1 MIQRIAEEA
10 KLTDL
15 DINAEERVSP
25 KTTSTNEKGMHTCIV
40 FSKPLRSWQYT
51 YSVTYSNF
59 FFLRI
64 ISYNPKIAKPTEF
77 QHIYIPQSKDHRSQ
91 KTHPLLTI

>member
-25 KTTSTNEKGMHTCIV
+25 KTTSTNEKGMNTLIF
-40 FSKPLRSWQYT
+40 FSKPFVVFIRIAAEFANSRVHLFGRSWFSSLIRYICSC
-51 YSVTYSNF
+51 YF
-59 FFLRI
+59 FWLF
-64 ISYNPKIAKPTEF
+64 
-77 QHIYIPQSKDHRSQ
+77 
-91 KTHPLLTI
+91 

>member
-40 FSKPLRSWQYT
+40 FSKPLLRSWQYT

-64 ISYNPKIAKPTEF
+64 ISCNPQIAKSTEF
-77 QHIYIPQSKDHRSQ
+77 KYIYIPRPKDHRS
-91 KTHPLLTI
+91 

>member
-25 KTTSTNEKGMHTCIV
+25 KTTSTNEKGMNALI
-40 FSKPLRSWQYT
+40 FSLSHGNYYT
-51 YSVTYSNF
+51 A
-59 FFLRI
+59 I
-64 ISYNPKIAKPTEF
+64 IAASIFSYLF
-77 QHIYIPQSKDHRSQ
+77 
-91 KTHPLLTI
+91 

>member
-25 KTTSTNEKGMHTCIV
+25 KTTSTNEKGMNALI
-40 FSKPLRSWQYT
+40 FSLSHYT
-51 YSVTYSNF
+51 AIIAAYIFSYLF
-59 FFLRI
+59 RFLL
-64 ISYNPKIAKPTEF
+64 
-77 QHIYIPQSKDHRSQ
+77 SQ
-91 KTHPLLTI
+91 THLQ

>member
-25 KTTSTNEKGMHTCIV
+25 KTTSTNEKGMNTLIV
-40 FSKPLRSWQYT
+40 FSKPWQYYT
-51 YSVTYSNF
+51 
-59 FFLRI
+59 
-64 ISYNPKIAKPTEF
+64 
-77 QHIYIPQSKDHRSQ
+77 
-91 KTHPLLTI
+91 

>member
-25 KTTSTNEKGMHTCIV
+25 KTTSTNEKGMNALM
-40 FSKPLRSWQYT
+40 FSLSQLRNQSWLINHSSIHIQLLILI
-51 YSVTYSNF
+51 SS
-59 FFLRI
+59 FLGR
-64 ISYNPKIAKPTEF
+64 
-77 QHIYIPQSKDHRSQ
+77 SK
-91 KTHPLLTI
+91 

>member
-25 KTTSTNEKGMHTCIV
+25 KTTSTNEKGMNALIFI
-40 FSKPLRSWQYT
+40 FSKPMGHL
-51 YSVTYSNF
+51 
-59 FFLRI
+59 
-64 ISYNPKIAKPTEF
+64 
-77 QHIYIPQSKDHRSQ
+77 
-91 KTHPLLTI
+91 

>member
-25 KTTSTNEKGMHTCIV
+25 KTTSTNEKGMNALM
-40 FSKPLRSWQYT
+40 FSLSHDSNQNYT
-51 YSVTYSNF
+51 A
-59 FFLRI
+59 I
-64 ISYNPKIAKPTEF
+64 IAVYIFSYLF
-77 QHIYIPQSKDHRSQ
+77 
-91 KTHPLLTI
+91 

>member
-25 KTTSTNEKGMHTCIV
+25 KTTSTNEKGMNTLILSLNHGSNNHTAMSLYI
-40 FSKPLRSWQYT
+40 FSYL
-51 YSVTYSNF
+51 F
-59 FFLRI
+59 
-64 ISYNPKIAKPTEF
+64 
-77 QHIYIPQSKDHRSQ
+77 
-91 KTHPLLTI
+91 

>member
-25 KTTSTNEKGMHTCIV
+25 KMTSTNDKGTNTLIV
-40 FSKPLRSWQYT
+40 SLTHDNYTAIIAAYIFS
-51 YSVTYSNF
+51 
-59 FFLRI
+59 
-64 ISYNPKIAKPTEF
+64 
-77 QHIYIPQSKDHRSQ
+77 
-91 KTHPLLTI
+91 

>member
-25 KTTSTNEKGMHTCIV
+25 KMTSTNDKGTNTLIV
-40 FSKPLRSWQYT
+40 SLTHASNNYTAIIAAYIFSYL
-51 YSVTYSNF
+51 F
-59 FFLRI
+59 
-64 ISYNPKIAKPTEF
+64 
-77 QHIYIPQSKDHRSQ
+77 
-91 KTHPLLTI
+91 

>member
-25 KTTSTNEKGMHTCIV
+25 KTTSTNEKGMNTLI
-40 FSKPLRSWQYT
+40 FSLTHGSKK
-51 YSVTYSNF
+51 
-59 FFLRI
+59 I
-64 ISYNPKIAKPTEF
+64 IAAYIFSYLF
-77 QHIYIPQSKDHRSQ
+77 
-91 KTHPLLTI
+91 

>member
-25 KTTSTNEKGMHTCIV
+25 KTTSTNEKGMNTLIFLSKSYYTAIMASYI
-40 FSKPLRSWQYT
+40 FSYL
-51 YSVTYSNF
+51 F
-59 FFLRI
+59 
-64 ISYNPKIAKPTEF
+64 
-77 QHIYIPQSKDHRSQ
+77 
-91 KTHPLLTI
+91 

>member
-25 KTTSTNEKGMHTCIV
+25 KTTSTNEKGMNTLI
-40 FSKPLRSWQYT
+40 FLSK
-51 YSVTYSNF
+51 
-59 FFLRI
+59 
-64 ISYNPKIAKPTEF
+64 SYNYTAIMAS
-77 QHIYIPQSKDHRSQ
+77 YIFSY
-91 KTHPLLTI
+91 LF

>member
-25 KTTSTNEKGMHTCIV
+25 KTTSTNEKGMNTLI
-40 FSKPLRSWQYT
+40 FSLTHGSK
-51 YSVTYSNF
+51 
-59 FFLRI
+59 I
-64 ISYNPKIAKPTEF
+64 IAAYIFSYLF
-77 QHIYIPQSKDHRSQ
+77 
-91 KTHPLLTI
+91 

>member
-25 KTTSTNEKGMHTCIV
+25 KTTSTNEKGMNALIFI
-40 FSKPLRSWQYT
+40 FSKPPRS
-51 YSVTYSNF
+51 
-59 FFLRI
+59 
-64 ISYNPKIAKPTEF
+64 
-77 QHIYIPQSKDHRSQ
+77 
-91 KTHPLLTI
+91 

>member
-25 KTTSTNEKGMHTCIV
+25 KTTSTNEKGMKASI
-40 FSKPLRSWQYT
+40 
-51 YSVTYSNF
+51 
-59 FFLRI
+59 FFLSHGNNYTAI
-64 ISYNPKIAKPTEF
+64 IAA
-77 QHIYIPQSKDHRSQ
+77 
-91 KTHPLLTI
+91 